1 MSSIFVPMYVG
12 KSGSVRSDAVKLPEW
27 FLKMKLWMAELAS
40 VISLGML
47 LVWVLMHEYQT
58 LFR

>member
-1 MSSIFVPMYVG
+1 
-12 KSGSVRSDAVKLPEW
+12 VKLPEW
-27 FLKMKLWMAELAS
+27 FLKLKLWMAELAS